1 MAASNKMSSDMA
13 KDSKEQFHE
22 AGIDKKMFVSC
33 ILCVCV
39 LIVIS
44 FVHVQFKDEIHTVV
58 LL

>member
-1 MAASNKMSSDMA
+1 MA

-22 AGIDKKMFVSC
+22 AGIDKKMFVSR

-39 LIVIS
+39 LIVI
-44 FVHVQFKDEIHTVV
+44 FMHVQFKDEIHTVV